1 LKRPGIVAEDIH
13 SLTTTLPQSRAG
25 TRNAERS
32 KSATLTA
39 WLLWDPLAIRLC
51 LVVAF
56 GAGTFLR
63 LWQINALGY
72 NSDEA
77 VYAGQGAALA
87 NNPELSPYFPIIRA
101 HPMIFQFFLALTY
114 HWGYNDWSGRLLS
127 AFFGMATIFLVYRI
141 GLLLYGQATGAIAA
155 LFMALMPYHV
165 VVTRQVLLDG
175 PATFCTTLSLY
186 LIAKF
191 AATGRPWFLAATGT
205 ALGLS
210 FMTKETAFVVFAA
223 VYAFLALSSEIRVK
237 IRDIV
242 LSFGCMFA
250 VMFLYPVSLKL
261 AGGGASEKAQGY
273 LVWQLFRRPNHGWDF
288 YPRLVPPSMGLAV
301 LALALLGFVILRRE
315 RTWRETLLISWIVV
329 PIVVFQL
336 WPVKG
341 FQYLLP
347 TAPPIA
353 ILAGRTLGLG
363 FERLKERRLPRL
375 IRPGVL
381 QTIVVLA
388 VAVSLAIPAWGKAQ
402 PSQSTSLLAGSGG
415 MPGGR
420 EAGAWIDENIPL
432 DAVFMTIG
440 PSMANVIQFYGH
452 REAYGLSVSTN
463 PLHRNPSYEPIYNPD
478 NNIRNSELQYLV
490 YDSFSAARSSFFGE
504 KMLDYAKKYN
514 GRIVHQEYV
523 TQRGPDGKKHRVP
536 VITIYEVRPSVDVSE
551 APPKSAEPGLGA
563 PQSPARSCPSWI
575 ITANPAC

>member
-1 LKRPGIVAEDIH
+1 MA
-13 SLTTTLPQSRAG
+13 
-25 TRNAERS
+25 
-32 KSATLTA
+32 
-39 WLLWDPLAIRLC
+39 DPLAIRVC
-51 LVVAF
+51 LIVALS
-56 GAGTFLR
+56 AGTFLR
-63 LWQINALGY
+63 VWKINALGY

-77 VYAGQGAALA
+77 VYAGQGASLA
-87 NNPELSPYFPIIRA
+87 NLPELTPYFPIIRA
-101 HPMIFQFFLALTY
+101 HPMIFQFLLALTY
-114 HWGYNDWSGRLLS
+114 HWGYSDWTGRLLS

-141 GLLLYGQATGAIAA
+141 GRLLYSSSAGAIAA

-165 VVTRQVLLDG
+165 IVTRQVLLDG
-175 PATFCTTLSLY
+175 PATFCTTLTLY

-191 AATGRPWFLAATGT
+191 ASTGRPWFLAATGT

-223 VYAFLALSSEIRVK
+223 VYTFLALSSEIRVR

-242 LSFGCMFA
+242 LSFACMFA

-288 YPRLVPPSMGLAV
+288 YPRLVPPAMGLAV
-301 LALALLGFVILRRE
+301 IALALLGFVILRRE
-315 RTWRETLLISWIVV
+315 RTWRETLLVAWIVV

-353 ILAGRTLGLG
+353 ILAGRTIGLG
-363 FERLKERRLPRL
+363 FERLNGRRLPRL
-375 IRPGVL
+375 IRPAVL
-381 QTIVVLA
+381 QTVVVIA
-388 VAVSLAIPAWGKAQ
+388 VAISLAIPAWGRAQ

-420 EAGAWIDENIPL
+420 EAGAWIDANIPL
-432 DAVFMTIG
+432 GAVFMTVG

-478 NNIRNSELQYLV
+478 LRIRNSELQYLV
-490 YDSFSAARSSFFGE
+490 YDTFSASRSSFFGD
-504 KMLDYAKKYN
+504 KMIDYAKKYN

-523 TQRGPDGKKHRVP
+523 TQRGPDGHMQRVP
-536 VITIYEVRPSVDVSE
+536 VITIYEVRPSVNTTE
-551 APPKSAEPGLGA
+551 APPESAEPALESTPGPGGN
-563 PQSPARSCPSWI
+563 CPSWI
-575 ITANPAC
+575 ITANPGC